1 MLDKTQKGSGSRRLA
16 TAIWPDQSHDFPTL
30 NFNVDIANKPMPVTF
45 DTNQGE
51 IALPMG
57 LCALSAGDASLHI
70 ETEAETQ
77 RDANRLNHV
86 VGSHLERFAF
96 RENPKIDWVETQ
108 KT

>member
-1 MLDKTQKGSGSRRLA
+1 MIRH
-16 TAIWPDQSHDFPTL
+16 TADVQTVRAPIYLQQLCKHFGHK
-30 NFNVDIANKPMPVTF
+30 VPVTF